1 MHSVIPHFPAR
12 VRSFLMTAFIALCA
26 SSIATPAFA
35 TAPVITGTPATSV
48 NVGSVYSFQ
57 PNGYDP
63 DDEPV
68 TFVISNKPSWATFS
82 KSTGLLRGTPTTAG
96 TWSNIRIGVNDSWRT
111 TYLPTFSITAK
122 SSTSTNSAPKI
133 SGTPATSA
141 TVGQAYSF
149 RPTAS
154 DANGDALT
162 FFISNKPSWAS
173 FSSATGTLS
182 GTPSSSNVGTTS
194 NIVIKVSDGKT
205 SASLSAFSITV
216 ATSGTSSN
224 RAPVISGTAPSTAT
238 VGVGY
243 SFKPSASDPDG
254 NSLSFSISNKPSW
267 ATFSTSSGQLSGTP
281 SSSNVGTTS
290 GIVIGVSD
298 GKATTSLGAFS
309 ITVSSGG
316 SSSDTA
322 NLYVSPSG
330 NDSGNCTSSAPC
342 RTIDRA
348 ASLSAAGNVIS
359 VAAGSYGGF
368 TISRSGTSSAP
379 ITYKAS
385 GTVTV
390 SNSGGYGIY
399 INNASYVVVDGF
411 TVTNTG
417 SKGIAARGATPTS
430 PMRGLVIKNNSISN
444 TQEEGMYLSE
454 VASSLIENNVIT
466 DVGRGGV
473 ETTGHGIYLANAGS
487 KNTTIRGNT
496 LQSNGNT
503 WGMAIH
509 MNGDVSVGGDG
520 LITGLVI
527 ENNSILGGFNNGLSM
542 DGVQNSD
549 IRNNIIVNTS
559 HHGIR
564 AFQIDGAAGPKGLR
578 IVNNTINAPKG
589 NAVKTTEDAGSSVVF
604 NNILV
609 GRDGATSFES
619 SSSTSNNVTTW
630 AVNSDYS
637 PTSAAIGKGVTSY
650 AGVTA
655 PSTDMDGRT
664 RQTPYD
670 VGALAH

>member
-1 MHSVIPHFPAR
+1 MHSVISHLSAR
-12 VRSFLMTAFIALCA
+12 VRSLWTTAFIALFA
-26 SSIATPAFA
+26 TTIATPAFA
-35 TAPVITGTPATSV
+35 TAPVISGTPATAV
-48 NVGSVYSFQ
+48 NVGSIYSFQ
-57 PNGYDP
+57 PKGYDP

-82 KSTGLLRGTPTTAG
+82 KSTGLLRGTPTSAG
-96 TWSNIRIGVNDSWRT
+96 TWSNIKIGVTDSWRT

-122 SSTSTNSAPKI
+122 SSSTSNSAPKI
-133 SGTPATSA
+133 SGTPATTA
-141 TVGQAYSF
+141 AVGQAYSF

-162 FFISNKPSWAS
+162 FSITNKPAWAS
-173 FSSATGTLS
+173 FSTSTGTLS
-182 GTPSSSNVGTTS
+182 GTPASTNVGTTS

-205 SASLSAFSITV
+205 SVSLPAFSITV
-216 ATSGTSSN
+216 STSGTSN
-224 RAPVISGTAPSTAT
+224 RAPVISGSPATTAK
-238 VGVGY
+238 VGAAY
-243 SFKPSASDPDG
+243 SFKPTASDPDG
-254 NSLSFSISNKPSW
+254 NSLTFSVSNKPSW
-267 ATFSTSSGQLSGTP
+267 ATFSTSTGQLSGTP
-281 SSSNVGTTS
+281 ASSNVGTFS
-290 GIVIGVSD
+290 NIVISVSD
-298 GKATTSLGAFS
+298 GKVTTSLSAFA
-309 ITVSSGG
+309 ITVSSG
-316 SSSDTA
+316 SSGGGTA

-330 NDSGNCTSSAPC
+330 NDSGSCTSSAPC

-348 ASLSAAGNVIS
+348 ASLSAAGNIIS
-359 VAAGSYGGF
+359 VASGSYGGF

-385 GTVTV
+385 GTVTI

-399 INNASYVVVDGF
+399 INNASYVVIDGF
-411 TVTNTG
+411 TITNTG

-430 PMRGLVIKNNSISN
+430 PMRGLVIKNNSVSN

-454 VASSLIENNVIT
+454 VSSSLVENNVIT
-466 DVGRGGV
+466 DVGLGGV

-496 LQSNGNT
+496 IQANGNT

-520 LITGLVI
+520 VITGLVI
-527 ENNSILGGFNNGLSM
+527 ENNWILGGFNNGMSM
-542 DGVQNSD
+542 DGIQNSD
-549 IRNNIIVNTS
+549 IRNNVIVNTS

-589 NAVKTTEDAGSSVVF
+589 NAVKTTEDAGTSVVF

-619 SSSTSNNVTTW
+619 SSSVSNNVTTW

-637 PTSAAIGKGVTSY
+637 PTTAAIGKGVTSY

-655 PSTDMDGRT
+655 PNTDIDGRT

-670 VGALAH
+670 VGAVAH